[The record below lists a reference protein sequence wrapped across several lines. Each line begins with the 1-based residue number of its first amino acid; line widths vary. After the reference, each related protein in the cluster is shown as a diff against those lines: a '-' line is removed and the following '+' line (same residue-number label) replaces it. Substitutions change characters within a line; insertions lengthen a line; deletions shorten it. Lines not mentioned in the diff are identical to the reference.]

1 MKEKKKYFQLGYQ
14 PNYQEEIIATFYGES
29 NNNSLE
35 ELSEQVAGESSI
47 GTWTKL
53 TTLSDKVF
61 QRLGARIFSL
71 DKENNIFKIAYPLA
85 LFEAGNIPQLLS
97 SVGGNIFSMKAVK
110 NLRLENIEF
119 PEKYIKSY
127 PGPYWGIDGIR
138 KILNIY
144 NRPIIGCI
152 MKPKIGLTSSQ
163 NAQIANQIF
172 ANGVDLIKDDEN
184 LTSLSFNK
192 FEDRVKKVLELKKK
206 LEKKTGQKKIYAFNV
221 TAPVSLML
229 ERAQLVKKMGGRC
242 VMVDIISL
250 GWGAVQELRKQNLGL
265 IIHGHRAGHSAFTRN
280 KKHGISMLVLA
291 NLARLAGIDQ
301 LHTGTVV
308 GKMEGDKEE
317 VRSINDLLKEDWQEF
332 DQLRENW
339 ASLKPILPIASGGLH
354 PGLVPQLIEILGKNL
369 VINFGGGLHGHPQ
382 GSEAGA
388 RAVVQSI
395 EAVQKDIKIEEY
407 AKSHPELKVALNH
420 WKS

>member
-1 MKEKKKYFQLGYQ
+1 MKEKNKYLQLEYK

-29 NNNSLE
+29 NGSLE

-53 TTLSDKVF
+53 TTLSDEVF

-71 DKENNIFKIAYPLA
+71 DKKNNIFKIAYPLS
-85 LFEAGNIPQLLS
+85 LFEKGSIPQLLS

-127 PGPYWGIDGIR
+127 PGPYWGIEGIR
-138 KILNIY
+138 KMLNVY
-144 NRPIIGCI
+144 DRPIIGCI
-152 MKPKIGLTSSQ
+152 MKPKIGLTSKQ
-163 NAQIANQIF
+163 NAQMASQIF

-206 LEKKTGQKKIYAFNV
+206 VEKKTNQKKIYVFNV

-229 ERAQLVKKMGGRC
+229 ERARLVKKLGGRC
-242 VMVDIISL
+242 VMVDVISV
-250 GWGAVQELRKQNLGL
+250 GWGAVQELRRQNLKL

-301 LHTGTVV
+301 FHTGTVV
-308 GKMEGDKEE
+308 GKMEGGEEE
-317 VRSINDLLKEDWQEF
+317 VCSINDLLREDWREF

-354 PGLVPQLIEILGKNL
+354 PGLVPQLVEILGQNL

-388 RAVVQSI
+388 RAAIQSI
-395 EAVQKDIKIEEY
+395 EAVQKGIKIKEY
-407 AKSHPELKVALNH
+407 AKTHPELKVALNY
-420 WKS
+420 WKF